1 MKRLFASRREYLSP
15 RRKARKRTVSDPLG
29 ERGCAPKKPHLSF
42 SRESGNIARHEQI
55 DIAPETLYEKC
66 EPYASER

>member
-1 MKRLFASRREYLSP
+1 MRIETSRSGYLSP
-15 RRKARKRTVSDPLG
+15 RRKARKGTVSDPLG

-42 SRESGNIARHEQI
+42 SRESGIIARDEQI